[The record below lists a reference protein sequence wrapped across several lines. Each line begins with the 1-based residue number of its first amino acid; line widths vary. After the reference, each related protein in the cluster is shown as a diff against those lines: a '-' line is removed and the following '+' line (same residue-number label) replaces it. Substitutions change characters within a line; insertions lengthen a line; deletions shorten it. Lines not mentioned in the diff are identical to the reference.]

1 LALAHN
7 RGALTTARFV
17 YLDFT
22 AHLAIPNQSIL
33 IFPPPMDIIRL
44 LPDNI
49 ANQIAAGEVIQ
60 RPASAVKELMENA
73 IDAGA
78 TQVQLI
84 VKQAGKSLVQVI
96 DNGCGMSDTDARMCF
111 EKHATSKIST
121 ADDLFNI
128 RTMGFRGEALAS
140 IAAIAQVEMKTRQI
154 GEPLGT
160 LIEIGGMKMAKQ
172 EPCQSAEGTSIAMK
186 NLFFNV
192 PARRNFLKSD
202 TVELKNIL
210 EEFQRIALAH
220 PRIGFQFFNND
231 YEMYHLKPGNLKQ
244 RVVAMFGDN
253 YAQKLVPVEEKSYAL
268 HVYGFVGKPEFSKK
282 TRGEQYIYVN
292 NRYIK
297 SPYLNHAVA
306 MAYEQMIPQGS
317 HPFYVLFLD
326 IDPAK
331 IDINVHPAKYEIK
344 FDDEKLVYTFV
355 NLGVKH
361 ALGAYSV
368 SPTLD
373 FNQEHHL
380 NSNNT
385 FTEQPRT
392 WLEITQHGVS
402 KDAKKFA
409 PPSNFQPL
417 TEREDN
423 NLKNWEHAY
432 DTESNRQLTVDNEQ
446 QTTNN
451 KQQTEEV
458 YKESIPPHQIQKRYI
473 VSQIKSGFIL
483 IDQQAAHERIMF
495 ERYLKLLEK
504 NKNESQRQ
512 LFPQNLELSA
522 MDAHILSQ
530 ILPEINNLGF
540 DIQEFGKQ
548 SFVIHGFPADIV
560 QGDEKKMIE
569 ELIEQ
574 YKMNAQVTKF
584 SKRENLAKSLA
595 YSSSIKAGKTLSVEE
610 MKTLI
615 DELFACEKAYTA
627 PNGRFTF
634 ITLSN
639 DELEKRFE
647 NK

>member
-1 LALAHN
+1 
-7 RGALTTARFV
+7 
-17 YLDFT
+17 
-22 AHLAIPNQSIL
+22 
-33 IFPPPMDIIRL
+33 MDIIRL

-60 RPASAVKELMENA
+60 RPASAVKELLENSV
-73 IDAGA
+73 DSGA
-78 TQVQLI
+78 THIKLL

-111 EKHATSKIST
+111 EKHATSKIRT

-140 IAAIAQVEMKTRQI
+140 IAAIAQVELKTRQT
-154 GEPLGT
+154 GEQLGT
-160 LIEIGGMKMAKQ
+160 CIEIEGMKVLKQ
-172 EPCQSAEGTSIAMK
+172 EPCQTPEGTSIAMK

-202 TVELKNIL
+202 AVELKNII
-210 EEFQRIALAH
+210 EEFQRVALAY
-220 PRIGFQFFNND
+220 PKVGFQLFNND
-231 YEMYHLKPGNLKQ
+231 NEVYHLKSGNLKQ
-244 RVVAMFGDN
+244 RIIALFGDN
-253 YAQKLVPVEEKSYAL
+253 YAQKIVPVEEKSYAL

-282 TRGEQYIYVN
+282 TRGEQFIFVN
-292 NRYIK
+292 NRFIK
-297 SPYLNHAVA
+297 SAYLNHAVSTA
-306 MAYEQMIPQGS
+306 FNEMIPQGS
-317 HPFYVLFLD
+317 FPFYVLFMD
-326 IDPAK
+326 IDPSK
-331 IDINVHPAKYEIK
+331 IDINVHPAKHEIK
-344 FDDEKLVYTFV
+344 FEDEKLVYTFV

-368 SPTLD
+368 SPSLD

-392 WLEITQHGVS
+392 WLEITQHATTTR
-402 KDAKKFA
+402 DAKKFA

-417 TEREDN
+417 TKREESN
-423 NLKNWEHAY
+423 VKNWQTLY
-432 DTESNRQLTVDNEQ
+432 DTVGKADTGNTGDDVNAGTTDTRQMATEQES
-446 QTTNN
+446 
-451 KQQTEEV
+451 
-458 YKESIPPHQIQKRYI
+458 YKEAVPPHQIQRRYI

-483 IDQQAAHERIMF
+483 IDQQAAHERIMY
-495 ERYLKLLEK
+495 ERYLRMLEK
-504 NKNESQRQ
+504 NRNESQRN
-512 LFPQNLELSA
+512 LFPQSLDLNA
-522 MDAHILSQ
+522 ADAQILLQ
-530 ILPEINNLGF
+530 ILPEINSLGF
-540 DIQEFGKQ
+540 DIQEFGKN

-560 QGDEKKMIE
+560 QENEKKIVE
-569 ELIEQ
+569 EMIEQ
-574 YKMNAQVTKF
+574 YKMNAQVTKL

-595 YSSSIKAGKTLSVEE
+595 YSSSIKAGKKLSVEE

-615 DELFACEKAYTA
+615 DELFACENAFTA

-634 ITLSN
+634 ITIGN

>member
-1 LALAHN
+1 
-7 RGALTTARFV
+7 
-17 YLDFT
+17 
-22 AHLAIPNQSIL
+22 
-33 IFPPPMDIIRL
+33 MDIIRL

-60 RPASAVKELMENA
+60 RPASAVKELLENS
-73 IDAGA
+73 IDSGA
-78 TQVQLI
+78 THIKLI

-96 DNGCGMSDTDARMCF
+96 DNGCGMSETDARMSF
-111 EKHATSKIST
+111 EKHATSKIR
-121 ADDLFNI
+121 AAEDLFNI

-140 IAAIAQVEMKTRQI
+140 IAAIAQVELKTKQT
-154 GEPLGT
+154 GEQLGT
-160 LIEIGGMKMAKQ
+160 SIEIEGMKILKQ
-172 EPCQSAEGTSIAMK
+172 EPCQTPEGTYIAMK

-202 TVELKNIL
+202 TVELKNII

-220 PRIGFQFFNND
+220 PKIGFQLFNND
-231 YEMYHLKPGNLKQ
+231 YEMYHLKAGNLKQ
-244 RVVAMFGDN
+244 RIVAMFGEN
-253 YAQKLVPVEEKSYAL
+253 YAGKIVPVEEKSYAL
-268 HVYGFVGKPEFSKK
+268 HVYGFTGKPEFSKK
-282 TRGEQYIYVN
+282 TRGEQFIFVN
-292 NRYIK
+292 NRFIK
-297 SPYLNHAVA
+297 SPYLNHAVS
-306 MAYEQMIPQGS
+306 MAFEQMLPQGS
-317 HPFYVLFLD
+317 FPFYVLFLD

-331 IDINVHPAKYEIK
+331 IDINVHPAKHEIK
-344 FDDEKLVYTFV
+344 FEDEKLVYTFV

-380 NSNNT
+380 NNNDT
-385 FTEQPRT
+385 FTQQPRT
-392 WLEITQHGVS
+392 WLEITQHATTT

-417 TEREDN
+417 TTREEN
-423 NLKNWEHAY
+423 NLKNWEHAF
-432 DTESNRQLTVDNEQ
+432 DTVGKTEDGRQ
-446 QTTNN
+446 
-451 KQQTEEV
+451 KTEANTELGSASDFGLRTSDAEA
-458 YKESIPPHQIQKRYI
+458 YKEAVPPHQIQRRYI

-495 ERYLKLLEK
+495 ERYLKLLDR

-512 LFPQNLELSA
+512 LFPQNLDLSA
-522 MDAHILSQ
+522 MDAQILHQ
-530 ILPEINNLGF
+530 LLPEINNLGF
-540 DIQEFGKQ
+540 DIQEFGKN
-548 SFVIHGFPADIV
+548 SFVIHGFPADLL

-574 YKMNAQVTKF
+574 YKMNLQITKL
-584 SKRENLAKSLA
+584 SKRKNLAKSLA
-595 YSSSIKAGKTLSVEE
+595 YSSSIKAGKKLSVEE

-615 DELFACEKAYTA
+615 DELFACENAFNA
-627 PNGRFTF
+627 PNGKFTF

>member
-1 LALAHN
+1 
-7 RGALTTARFV
+7 
-17 YLDFT
+17 
-22 AHLAIPNQSIL
+22 
-33 IFPPPMDIIRL
+33 MDIIRL

-60 RPASAVKELMENA
+60 RPASAVKELLENS
-73 IDAGA
+73 IDSGA
-78 TQVQLI
+78 THIKLI

-111 EKHATSKIST
+111 EKHATSKIR
-121 ADDLFNI
+121 AAEDLFNI

-140 IAAIAQVEMKTRQI
+140 IAAIAQVEMKTRPI
-154 GEPLGT
+154 GEQLGT
-160 LIEIGGMKMAKQ
+160 SIEIEGMKVLKQ
-172 EPCQSAEGTSIAMK
+172 EPCQTPEGTSIAMK

-202 TVELKNIL
+202 TVELKNII

-220 PRIGFQFFNND
+220 PKIGFQLFNND
-231 YEMYHLKPGNLKQ
+231 YEMFHLKSGNLKQ
-244 RVVAMFGDN
+244 RIVQLFGDN
-253 YAQKLVPVEEKSYAL
+253 YAQKIVPVEEKSYAL

-282 TRGEQYIYVN
+282 TRGEQFIFVN
-292 NRYIK
+292 NRFIK
-297 SPYLNHAVA
+297 SPYLNHAVS
-306 MAYEQMIPQGS
+306 MAFEQMMPQGS
-317 HPFYVLFLD
+317 YPFYVLYLD
-326 IDPAK
+326 IDPSK
-331 IDINVHPAKYEIK
+331 IDINVHPAKHEIK
-344 FDDEKLVYTFV
+344 FEDEKLVYTFV

-380 NSNNT
+380 NSDNT
-385 FTEQPRT
+385 FTQQPRT
-392 WLEITQHGVS
+392 WLEITQHS
-402 KDAKKFA
+402 MQTKDAKKFA

-417 TEREDN
+417 SEREDN
-423 NLKNWEHAY
+423 NLKNWERAF
-432 DTESNRQLTVDNEQ
+432 DTVGNQESRK
-446 QTTNN
+446 QTSLANADANGTNGI
-451 KQQTEEV
+451 QHRTSGSDAF
-458 YKESIPPHQIQKRYI
+458 KEAVPPHQIQNRYI

-504 NKNESQRQ
+504 NRNESQRQ
-512 LFPQNLELSA
+512 LFPQNLDLNA
-522 MDAHILSQ
+522 LDAQILLQ

-540 DIQEFGKQ
+540 DIQEFGKN
-548 SFVIHGFPADIV
+548 SFVIHGFPADIL

-574 YKMNAQVTKF
+574 YKMNSQVTKL
-584 SKRENLAKSLA
+584 SKRESLAKSLA
-595 YSSSIKAGKTLSVEE
+595 YSSSIKSGKKLSVEE

-615 DELFACEKAYTA
+615 DELFACENAFNA
-627 PNGRFTF
+627 PNGRLTF
-634 ITLSN
+634 ITISN
-639 DELEKRFE
+639 DELDKRFE